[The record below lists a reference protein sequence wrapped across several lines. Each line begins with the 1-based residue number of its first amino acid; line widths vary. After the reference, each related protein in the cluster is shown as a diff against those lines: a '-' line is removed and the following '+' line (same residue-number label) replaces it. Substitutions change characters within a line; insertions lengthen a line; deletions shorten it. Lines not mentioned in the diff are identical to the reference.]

1 MAFEL
6 APLQNLIDQ
15 FERMQGI
22 GHKTAQRM
30 AFYVLGLSDAEAREF
45 AQAIT
50 DAHTKIK
57 QCKVC
62 CNLADDDLC
71 PICKSTTRD
80 KSSICVVEDPRDVA
94 AIERTHEYNG
104 TYHVLHGA
112 ISPMDNIGPDQ
123 IRIKELIARL
133 GDGEVE
139 EVIMATNPTVEGEAT
154 AMYISRLL
162 KPMGITVSRLAYGVP
177 VGADLEYADEV
188 TLSRALEGR
197 SLIQFKGVIVLS
209 NDEKQIIANN
219 KKAYHDYFVLETY
232 EAGKTAEWI
241 EGQITADLK
250 GLSAEQVSM
259 SRVTV
264 LTVTLCAKKGSFF
277 TKRRL

>member
-1 MAFEL
+1 MAYNL

-15 FERMQGI
+15 FERMPGI

-30 AFYVLGLSDAEAREF
+30 AFYVLGLTKDEANGF
-45 AQAIT
+45 AKAIT
-50 DAHTKIK
+50 DAHTKIR
-57 QCKVC
+57 QCRIC
-62 CNLADDDLC
+62 CDHADDELC
-71 PICKSTTRD
+71 PICKSETRD
-80 KSSICVVEDPRDVA
+80 KSIICVVEDPRDVA

-123 IRIKELIARL
+123 IKIKELLARL
-133 GDGEVE
+133 NDGTVD

-197 SLIQFKGVIVLS
+197 SVI
-209 NDEKQIIANN
+209 
-219 KKAYHDYFVLETY
+219 
-232 EAGKTAEWI
+232 
-241 EGQITADLK
+241 
-250 GLSAEQVSM
+250 
-259 SRVTV
+259 
-264 LTVTLCAKKGSFF
+264 
-277 TKRRL
+277 

>member
-1 MAFEL
+1 MAYNL
-6 APLQNLIDQ
+6 APLQNLIEQ

-30 AFYVLGLSDAEAREF
+30 AFYVLGLSEAEAQSF
-45 AQAIT
+45 AKAIT

-57 QCKVC
+57 QCKIC
-62 CNLADDDLC
+62 CDLADDELC
-71 PICKSTTRD
+71 PICKSNTRD
-80 KSSICVVEDPRDVA
+80 KSVICVVEDPRDVA
-94 AIERTHEYNG
+94 AIERTHDYNG

-154 AMYISRLL
+154 AMYISRLI

-188 TLSRALEGR
+188 TLSRAIEGR
-197 SLIQFKGVIVLS
+197 SLI
-209 NDEKQIIANN
+209 
-219 KKAYHDYFVLETY
+219 
-232 EAGKTAEWI
+232 
-241 EGQITADLK
+241 
-250 GLSAEQVSM
+250 
-259 SRVTV
+259 
-264 LTVTLCAKKGSFF
+264 
-277 TKRRL
+277 